1 MDHDG
6 EYVALCQDLGPG
18 VKRMPL
24 LSAVEASAC
33 AVSTL
38 ASANA
43 NWICVQCEEY
53 HHMADAAF
61 ACMWH
66 EIGIRLYLFMPQWPA
81 PFQVELLPR
90 IVDGD
95 DDDGDTGLIPQL
107 RLRIVRRR
115 RHRPLIPKLRPPS
128 MNKLFSAQSA
138 SNIKFRTC
146 TCGMS
151 RRQSRALATFRVL
164 VCKQLFQAQHLRD

>member
-1 MDHDG
+1 MDPDG
-6 EYVALCQDLGPG
+6 EYVALCQDLGSG

-43 NWICVQCEEY
+43 IWICVQCEEY

-66 EIGIRLYLFMPQWPA
+66 EIGIRLYLFMAQWPA
-81 PFQVELLPR
+81 PFQVERCHGLLTATMMMATQDTSR
-90 IVDGD
+90 SCVCELCVE
-95 DDDGDTGLIPQL
+95 GDTGLSSPSC
-107 RLRIVRRR
+107 VR
-115 RHRPLIPKLRPPS
+115 
-128 MNKLFSAQSA
+128 
-138 SNIKFRTC
+138 
-146 TCGMS
+146 
-151 RRQSRALATFRVL
+151 
-164 VCKQLFQAQHLRD
+164 QA